1 MMKYLFVHGGPG
13 FNSIPEKN
21 LWNEKF
27 NQKGHEIFFWNEPS
41 ANRPSNIEFS
51 VDNAFEN
58 QKESLLKFINEQIN
72 GDFII
77 IAHSYGAFLT
87 HSILNEISQTVI
99 KIIYIAPVLNLKE
112 LDENFMTISALDY
125 EKNGN
130 IQSATLIQDLIKTL
144 PATFNEERF
153 ASILEAF
160 KNPNV
165 FNYYWSNSDA
175 QMNYNKYFAQE
186 GHEFD
191 LTSYKAVRED
201 IKNEKATETYQI
213 PVMAFFGAYDPISI
227 MRNEL
232 KNLYT
237 CYSNVEPQVFN
248 SSSHY
253 PHIEEE
259 ELFLK
264 KLTIES
270 RESEFNL

>member
-13 FNSIPEKN
+13 FNSNPEKN
-21 LWNEKF
+21 LWSEKF
-27 NQKGHEIFFWNEPS
+27 NQNGHEIFFWNEPS

-58 QKESLLKFINEQIN
+58 QKESLLKFIKEQIS

-87 HSILNEISQTVI
+87 HSILNEISQKVI

-125 EKNGN
+125 EKNGD
-130 IQSATLIQDLIKTL
+130 IQSATLIKDLVKTL
-144 PATFNEERF
+144 PESFNEERF

-160 KNPNV
+160 KNPSV

-175 QMNYNKYFAQE
+175 QMDYNKYFAQE

-191 LTSYKAVRED
+191 LVSYKAVRES
-201 IKNEKATETYQI
+201 IKNEKISNNYEFPIVAI
-213 PVMAFFGAYDPISI
+213 FGAYDPISI
-227 MRNEL
+227 IKNEL

-237 CYSNVEPQVFN
+237 CYSKVESQVYSN
-248 SSSHY
+248 SSHY
-253 PHIEEE
+253 PHIEESE
-259 ELFLK
+259 RFNEFLFGNF
-264 KLTIES
+264 IES
-270 RESEFNL
+270 EINR